1 MTATNSKS
9 AMVLANNE
17 LNVTILDILNIIVF
31 NPIQNKNLLQIIVA
45 S

>member
-31 NPIQNKNLLQIIVA
+31 NPIQNKNPLQIVVA